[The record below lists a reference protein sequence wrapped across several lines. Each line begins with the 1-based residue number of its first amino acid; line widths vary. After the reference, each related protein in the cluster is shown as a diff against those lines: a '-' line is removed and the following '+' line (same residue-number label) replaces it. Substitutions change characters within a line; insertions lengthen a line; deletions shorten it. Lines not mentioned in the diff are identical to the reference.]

1 VKARLQRAYFLVRG
15 RVTRSAN
22 ERWQSAKTTGVVASA
37 HGSDCGYALLLVSG
51 GATWYSRT
59 LPCPTEPVAA
69 RSCKKLRRIN
79 VALYLVAEISFALGI
94 TFAYILPRL
103 T

>member
-1 VKARLQRAYFLVRG
+1 
-15 RVTRSAN
+15 
-22 ERWQSAKTTGVVASA
+22 
-37 HGSDCGYALLLVSG
+37 
-51 GATWYSRT
+51 
-59 LPCPTEPVAA
+59 VAA

-79 VALYLVAEISFALGI
+79 VALYLIAEISFALGI